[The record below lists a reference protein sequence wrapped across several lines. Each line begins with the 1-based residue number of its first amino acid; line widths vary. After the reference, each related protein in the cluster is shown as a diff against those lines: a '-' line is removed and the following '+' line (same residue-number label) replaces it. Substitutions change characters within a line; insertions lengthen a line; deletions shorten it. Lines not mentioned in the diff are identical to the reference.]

1 MLADV
6 IGVAD
11 AHPAGARPVHPCQ
24 RIAKFRARAGVIAPE
39 VQDWFLAAV
48 TRLPDLDAGG
58 RSALVL
64 PGIEQAD
71 EQPGTWGSV

>member
-1 MLADV
+1 MRSRWRTLIRRGRAPFTRDQ
-6 IGVAD
+6 
-11 AHPAGARPVHPCQ
+11 C
-24 RIAKFRARAGVIAPE
+24 IAKFRARADGVIAPD

-58 RSALVL
+58 LSALVL